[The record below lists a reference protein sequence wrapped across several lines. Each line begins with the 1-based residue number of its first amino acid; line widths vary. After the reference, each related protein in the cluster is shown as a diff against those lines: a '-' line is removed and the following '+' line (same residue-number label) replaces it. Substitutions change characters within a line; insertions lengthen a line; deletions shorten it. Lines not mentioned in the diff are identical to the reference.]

1 MYRAGCTLLL
11 NPKTLEIRRVIRTRG
26 DIADDSGLEEMRTYL
41 TEKMQRMNSY
51 DGVEKML
58 RTKEP
63 FALLHREE
71 EKWNAP
77 RRRG

>member
-11 NPKTLEIRRVIRTRG
+11 NPKTMEIRRVIRTSG
-26 DIADDSGLEEMRTYL
+26 DVADDSALDEMRAFL
-41 TEKMQRMNSY
+41 TEKMQRMNSF

-71 EKWNAP
+71 ESGRVRHAQ
-77 RRRG
+77 